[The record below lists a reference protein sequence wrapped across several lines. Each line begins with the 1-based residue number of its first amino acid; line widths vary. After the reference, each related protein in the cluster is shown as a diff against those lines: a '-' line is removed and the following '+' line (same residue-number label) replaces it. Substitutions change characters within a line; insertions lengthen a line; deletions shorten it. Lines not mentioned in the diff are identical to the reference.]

1 MVSRPQVTKE
11 IIEKV
16 AREVV
21 GIELSAA
28 EVEQLTPQ
36 LDKLLADLAQISDA
50 DLQDLEPPLFFN
62 AGEL

>member
-1 MVSRPQVTKE
+1 MTKE
-11 IIEKV
+11 TVEKL

-36 LDKLLADLAQISDA
+36 LDKLLADLAQTSDA
-50 DLQDLEPPLFFN
+50 DLHDLEPPLFFN